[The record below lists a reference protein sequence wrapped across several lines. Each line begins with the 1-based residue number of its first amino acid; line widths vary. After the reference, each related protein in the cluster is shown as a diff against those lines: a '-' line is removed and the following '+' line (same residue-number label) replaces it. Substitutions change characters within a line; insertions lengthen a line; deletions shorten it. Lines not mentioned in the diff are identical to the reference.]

1 MEIATYMQSIGE
13 YVCCLFLLCV
23 VVACCCVGYLQTSCT
38 GLLNFFI
45 SHFSVRRH
53 YGPSAPNV
61 PGANLYSVSEKGA
74 GYFLSKKINEHG
86 YINFQIGGI
95 PTGTAE
101 VGGKKMKFF
110 LFHFLFVVL
119 LN

>member
-1 MEIATYMQSIGE
+1 M
-13 YVCCLFLLCV
+13 LLLPV
-23 VVACCCVGYLQTSCT
+23 VVLVISQRHVLDYLI
-38 GLLNFFI
+38 FYIYI
-45 SHFSVRRH
+45 SPCIRH

-110 LFHFLFVVL
+110 LFHFLFS
-119 LN
+119 